1 MKFNEWL
8 KIREMVAPNAVTAPT
23 AKKTNPADLI
33 KATNRKKF
41 DANVKRVI
49 AKGGDPKIVSKSI
62 DTLIGAEVNN
72 ISTDPATAAE
82 LVKMGN
88 EIKSKLS

>member
-8 KIREMVAPNAVTAPT
+8 KIREMVVPNTTTAAPT
-23 AKKTNPADLI
+23 AQKPNADLI

-41 DANVKRVI
+41 DTKVKAI
-49 AKGGDPKIVSKSI
+49 IKKGGDPKVVSKSI
-62 DTLIGAEVNN
+62 DTAVGAEVNN
-72 ISTDPATAAE
+72 GSTDPATAAE

-88 EIKSKLS
+88 DIKSKLA